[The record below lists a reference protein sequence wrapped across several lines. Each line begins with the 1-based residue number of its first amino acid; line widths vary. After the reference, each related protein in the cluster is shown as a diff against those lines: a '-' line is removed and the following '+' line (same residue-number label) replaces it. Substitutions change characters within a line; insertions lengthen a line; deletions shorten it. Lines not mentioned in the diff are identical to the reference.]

1 MSDNLGNSDADAA
14 DAAADSAAPVP
25 APRAAQIVGEVVS
38 RQGDGANLVI
48 PKGPVQIQLTA
59 ADATLSWVDGDTH
72 GLAAMPRSD
81 FNRHLTSHAIRWLDA
96 TPA

>member
-1 MSDNLGNSDADAA
+1 MT
-14 DAAADSAAPVP
+14 DSSSNTSGATISSETRP
-25 APRAAQIVGEVVS
+25 APRAAQVVGEVVS

-59 ADATLSWVDGDTH
+59 ADATISWVDGDTH

-96 TPA
+96 TAA

>member
-1 MSDNLGNSDADAA
+1 MT
-14 DAAADSAAPVP
+14 DSSSNTSGSGETRP
-25 APRAAQIVGEVVS
+25 AQRAAQIVGEVVS

-59 ADATLSWVDGDTH
+59 ADATISWVDGDTH
-72 GLAAMPRSD
+72 GLAAMPRTD

-96 TPA
+96 AGG